1 MSAPRASGADR
12 KISFVAVS
20 NLQIPGQNSRKSSKS
35 ENSHTYVYE
44 PEDYAD
50 QHQLTVD
57 ALPSVEAYDRDG
69 YRPTLDDILEG
80 KSGVKQDQDVEEG
93 EVKEGKGRIYVIHL
107 QMIYQLK
114 ILSSIIDDCATRF
127 KYSFSGYQIWLG

>member
-93 EVKEGKGRIYVIHL
+93 EVKEGKVRIYVIHL

-114 ILSSIIDDCATRF
+114 IKLN
-127 KYSFSGYQIWLG
+127 Y

>member
-1 MSAPRASGADR
+1 M
-12 KISFVAVS
+12 
-20 NLQIPGQNSRKSSKS
+20 KSSKS

-69 YRPTLDDILEG
+69 ARPTLDDILEG
-80 KSGVKQDQDVEEG
+80 KVSKADVKDAEEG
-93 EVKEGKGRIYVIHL
+93 EAKEGKVPEFY
-107 QMIYQLK
+107 
-114 ILSSIIDDCATRF
+114 IL
-127 KYSFSGYQIWLG
+127 L

>member
-1 MSAPRASGADR
+1 MSAPRSAGADR

-93 EVKEGKGRIYVIHL
+93 EVKEGKVRVNMIDSQIIE
-107 QMIYQLK
+107 MIYA
-114 ILSSIIDDCATRF
+114 LSSIFDD
-127 KYSFSGYQIWLG
+127 